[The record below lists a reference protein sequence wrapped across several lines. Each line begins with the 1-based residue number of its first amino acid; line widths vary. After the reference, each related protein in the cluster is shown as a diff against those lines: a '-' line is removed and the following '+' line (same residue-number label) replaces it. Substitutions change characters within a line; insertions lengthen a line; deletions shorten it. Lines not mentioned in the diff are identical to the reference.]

1 MSANIDQ
8 LIPTK
13 SLIDLTKYTDDDFNI
28 PDHKITKLFDDLILA
43 EYSDVSPDGTAIK
56 RGDIFIPL
64 NSAPKAWRIAKVLMV
79 GDKCENVQA
88 GDTIVFPSD
97 KGVPVSKLQYSVDK
111 QTQVVAQGVFLN
123 EERLFGVCQKVDE

>member
-1 MSANIDQ
+1 MSANID
-8 LIPTK
+8 LLTPTE
-13 SLIDLTKYTDDDFNI
+13 SLIDLTKYTEDDFNI

-64 NSAPKAWRIAKVLMV
+64 NTAPKAWRIAKVLMV
-79 GDKCENVQA
+79 GEKCSNVNV

-97 KGVPVSKLQYSVDK
+97 KGVPVTKLQYGTDDTNIVK
-111 QTQVVAQGVFLN
+111 QGVFLN
-123 EERLFGVCQKVDE
+123 QERLFGVCEKVDG

>member
-1 MSANIDQ
+1 MSANID
-8 LIPTK
+8 LLTPTE
-13 SLIDLTKYTDDDFNI
+13 SLIDLTKYTEDDFNI

-64 NSAPKAWRIAKVLMV
+64 NTAPKAWRIAKVLMV
-79 GDKCENVQA
+79 GEKCNNVNV

-97 KGVPVSKLQYSVDK
+97 KGVPVTKLQYGTDDTNIVK
-111 QTQVVAQGVFLN
+111 QGVFLN
-123 EERLFGVCQKVDE
+123 QERLFGVCEKVDG

>member
-1 MSANIDQ
+1 MSANID
-8 LIPTK
+8 LLTPTE
-13 SLIDLTKYTDDDFNI
+13 SLIDLTKYTEDDFNI

-56 RGDIFIPL
+56 RGDIFLPL

-79 GDKCENVQA
+79 GEKCSNVSV

-97 KGVPVSKLQYSVDK
+97 KGVPVTKLQYGTDDTNIVK
-111 QTQVVAQGVFLN
+111 QGVFLN
-123 EERLFGVCQKVDE
+123 QERLFGVCEKVDG